1 MKKSIFY
8 TFGLA
13 LAAIAFASCDDFLDK
28 MPDSRAELD
37 TEEKVVKML
46 VSAYPDNTYN
56 MCAEFSSDNV
66 DDYGSIKSYNQLQ
79 EELYN
84 WQEVSS
90 VSYTHLDVYKRQAS
104 LTFCSRYTF
113 GVHPKRSTN
122 PRKKV
127 LRFEKPDL

>member
-46 VSAYPDNTYN
+46 
-56 MCAEFSSDNV
+56 
-66 DDYGSIKSYNQLQ
+66 
-79 EELYN
+79 
-84 WQEVSS
+84 
-90 VSYTHLDVYKRQAS
+90 
-104 LTFCSRYTF
+104 
-113 GVHPKRSTN
+113 GVGLPGQY
-122 PRKKV
+122 
-127 LRFEKPDL
+127 L